1 MPGMRRREFVTL
13 LGGAAAAWP
22 IEARAQQLSSILIGF
37 LSASSAAAFT
47 KEIDA
52 FRDGLR
58 KLGYIEGRNVRL
70 EYRFASGDL
79 DELAVLGAE
88 LVQLKP
94 NIIVSFALPATL
106 ALAKATSTIPIV
118 MASGAD
124 PVGFGLVKSLSHPGG
139 NITGLTNFAEK
150 LASKQIDI
158 MRELAPMGIDAAQA
172 AKETTSSIPIV
183 FVFGVDPIKFGFVR
197 SLSRPNGNITGM
209 SLYTS
214 ELHAKRVEVLNE
226 LIPAAAPM
234 GMIINPKM
242 PDTEPQVKAAEAVAG
257 ARGHPLIVVR
267 ASNEM
272 ELDKAFASM
281 SENHVA
287 GVLAVSDNF
296 LNSRRDQTISL
307 ASRYSIP
314 MMYPFRA
321 DATAGG
327 LLSYGTNIDDV
338 YRQAA
343 WALRRLKKISGASR
357 RGSAHFS

>member
-139 NITGLTNFAEK
+139 NITGLTNFAEE
-150 LASKQIDI
+150 LASKQIDV
-158 MRELAPMGIDAAQA
+158 MRELLPSLSRVAVLINIANPLHVPQWRETQAAAAQA
-172 AKETTSSIPIV
+172 A
-183 FVFGVDPIKFGFVR
+183 
-197 SLSRPNGNITGM
+197 IT
-209 SLYTS
+209 LVPF
-214 ELHAKRVEVLNE
+214 EIRNADQLEE
-226 LIPAAAPM
+226 
-234 GMIINPKM
+234 
-242 PDTEPQVKAAEAVAG
+242 
-257 ARGHPLIVVR
+257 
-267 ASNEM
+267 
-272 ELDKAFASM
+272 AFATFTR
-281 SENHVA
+281 E
-287 GVLAVSDNF
+287 
-296 LNSRRDQTISL
+296 
-307 ASRYSIP
+307 
-314 MMYPFRA
+314 RA
-321 DATAGG
+321 DA
-327 LLSYGTNIDDV
+327 LLIPPDV
-338 YRQAA
+338 TFATHHRRIANLAQSARLPTVFIIRQAA
-343 WALRRLKKISGASR
+343 EDGALMSYGPNQVENFPVRQPTWIRYSKVQSR
-357 RGSAHFS
+357 KSFPSRGRPRSNS

>member
-139 NITGLTNFAEK
+139 NITGLTNFAEE
-150 LASKQIDI
+150 LASKQIDV

-172 AKETTSSIPIV
+172 AKEATSSIPIV
-183 FVFGVDPIKFGFVR
+183 FVFGVRPDQVR
-197 SLSRPNGNITGM
+197 LCTQSQSAGRKYHWHEPLHVGTACKTG
-209 SLYTS
+209 
-214 ELHAKRVEVLNE
+214 RCVERT
-226 LIPAAAPM
+226 
-234 GMIINPKM
+234 NP
-242 PDTEPQVKAAEAVAG
+242 
-257 ARGHPLIVVR
+257 
-267 ASNEM
+267 
-272 ELDKAFASM
+272 
-281 SENHVA
+281 
-287 GVLAVSDNF
+287 
-296 LNSRRDQTISL
+296 RRDTYRDDHQSKNAGHRAAGKRCRGGGRGKGAPIDRGESQQRNGIGQGVRL
-307 ASRYSIP
+307 DVREPCGGRSRC
-314 MMYPFRA
+314 
-321 DATAGG
+321 
-327 LLSYGTNIDDV
+327 
-338 YRQAA
+338 
-343 WALRRLKKISGASR
+343 
-357 RGSAHFS
+357 